1 MNPVHILVAVT
12 TCSHAVQVGGRL
24 AVMLYA
30 VHLSA
35 SPATVGLLS
44 ALFNIVNI
52 FTSVQVGRWI
62 DRAGARVPML
72 VGSVMIAVGAGLVC
86 VWPAMAGL
94 FVASVVI
101 GTSHNLV
108 FMAQQ
113 RLAGQYGKPEDR
125 VRNFST
131 LSLGQSAAGTLGPVA
146 AGFAIEHAGYTETFL
161 MFTLIAALPLAVLL
175 FKLLPYPPN
184 SPPRIKT
191 AERKAPAREL
201 LREPKLRSMYIVAL
215 LASSTWSIV
224 TFLIPV
230 YGTQIGLGAST
241 IGIIIGAFSVATVVI
256 RIVLP
261 WLSRHLTSWRMLIG
275 SLLVSGVAM
284 GLIPVLSGVVALTV
298 LSIWVGLGLGLTGP
312 LSQALLHD
320 LSPPDRI
327 GELLGLRV
335 TLLNASHAGVP
346 IISGALG
353 AALGAGPV
361 FWVVAAFLFAGGW
374 ATRAQWNE
382 PDVHAAS
389 DGH

>member
-1 MNPVHILVAVT
+1 MNPVYILLSVT
-12 TCSHAVQVGGRL
+12 TCNHAVQVGGRL

-35 SPATVGLLS
+35 SPATVGLIS
-44 ALFNIVNI
+44 ALFNLVNI

-62 DRAGARVPML
+62 DKSGSRVPML
-72 VGSVMIAVGAGLVC
+72 VGSAMIAVGAGLVC

-108 FMAQQ
+108 FIAQQ
-113 RLAGQYGKPEDR
+113 RLSGQYGKPEDR
-125 VRNFST
+125 IKNFST
-131 LSLGQSAAGTLGPVA
+131 LSLGQSAAGALGPVA

-161 MFTLIAALPLAVLL
+161 MFTVIAALPLVVLL
-175 FKLLPYPPN
+175 LNLLPYPPN
-184 SPPRIKT
+184 SPPRIRT
-191 AERKAPAREL
+191 AKRKVATREL
-201 LREPKLRSMYIVAL
+201 LREPKLRSMYIIAL
-215 LASSTWSIV
+215 LASSTWSII

-241 IGIIIGAFSVATVVI
+241 IGIVIGAFSIATVVI
-256 RIVLP
+256 RVVLP
-261 WLSRHLTSWRMLIG
+261 WLSRHLSSWRMLIG
-275 SLLVSGVAM
+275 SLLLSGVALALM
-284 GLIPVLSGVVALTV
+284 PVLSGVVALTV

-335 TLLNASHAGVP
+335 TLINTSHAGVP
-346 IISGALG
+346 IISGVLG
-353 AALGAGPV
+353 AAIGAGPV
-361 FWVVAAFLFAGGW
+361 FWVVAASLFAGVW

-382 PDVHAAS
+382 PDAQVIS
-389 DGH
+389 QGH